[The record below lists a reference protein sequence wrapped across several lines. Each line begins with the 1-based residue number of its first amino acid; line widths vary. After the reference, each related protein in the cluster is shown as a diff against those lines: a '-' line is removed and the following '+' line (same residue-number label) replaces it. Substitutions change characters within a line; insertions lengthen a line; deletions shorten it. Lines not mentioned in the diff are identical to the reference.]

1 VREGAVLTVELAKL
15 TVVIA
20 GLALFRTTD
29 WPRPVA
35 ALMGD
40 RYFLQLATA
49 PDLQVDPPTW
59 LWRRLAVSVFA
70 RLFGRWALLAP

>member
-1 VREGAVLTVELAKL
+1 VREGAVLTVVLAVV
-15 TVVIA
+15 TVIP
-20 GLALFRTTD
+20 GLALFRTMD
-29 WPRPVA
+29 WPRPA
-35 ALMGD
+35 SAFMGD
-40 RYFLQLATA
+40 RFFLQLATA